1 MGENPGAEKGG
12 GGEIP
17 FSLDGSGGRWYNG
30 SRTGGKY
37 FLCPRTGITENGLE
51 SAMKKVRN
59 GRRILVLCL
68 ALVFLFAGCGEQA
81 PADTGMTEDPTE
93 TVGTETPQTEE
104 PETEAPETEVKETE
118 APETEGK
125 ETEAPE
131 TEAPET
137 EVKETEAPETE
148 VKETEAPET
157 EAPETEKAETEAE
170 DKKDAKDDKDSKDAK
185 ESKDTKDDKD
195 AKDSAKDTKDT
206 TKDAKDDKSSGK
218 DTKDTKATAKD
229 AKDDKDSKDTKDA
242 KDTKDTGK
250 DASKD
255 TKDSAKDTKDA
266 SKDTKEASKDTKDAS
281 KDESAAKDTAKD
293 TAKEPAKE
301 PAKEAQGE
309 SRIYNYLNGKTCTAA
324 ERLHRPVAIMLNNL
338 RLQLPQFG
346 LDYGQIYYECVT
358 EGSITR
364 LMMLVDS
371 YENMGTVGS
380 IRSSRDIFADF
391 VADHDAVYVHAGG
404 SPQAYNIIS
413 SRYLASLDGANMYLP
428 STYFRDPWRLN
439 NIGYEHSLMT
449 NGAGIVSGIQYKGY
463 RTSLKEGF
471 DPPFRFYSESE
482 NHMTGGASASHVRIL
497 STPIQTVDFVYD
509 ANSGQYLR
517 YQYNGQKHVDG
528 ATSAQIAVKNV
539 IVLFTDISVIPGDEK
554 ARVAVTNVGTGA
566 GWYFTNGQRA
576 EIAWS
581 RASSTD
587 KMKYAYKDGSE
598 LILNAGKTFIC
609 VVDNAA
615 AKTIAF
621 DYQW

>member
-1 MGENPGAEKGG
+1 
-12 GGEIP
+12 
-17 FSLDGSGGRWYNG
+17 
-30 SRTGGKY
+30 
-37 FLCPRTGITENGLE
+37 
-51 SAMKKVRN
+51 MKKDRH

-68 ALVFLFAGCGEQA
+68 ALLFLFAGCGEQT

-93 TVGTETPQTEE
+93 TVGTAE
-104 PETEAPETEVKETE
+104 PETEK
-118 APETEGK
+118 
-125 ETEAPE
+125 PE

-157 EAPETEKAETEAE
+157 EVPETEVKETEAPETEAPETEKAETEAK
-170 DKKDAKDDKDSKDAK
+170 DKKDAKDDKDPKDTKDSKDAK
-185 ESKDTKDDKD
+185 ESKDTKDDKEAKDDKSSGKDTKDAKDTKDDKD

-206 TKDAKDDKSSGK
+206 TKDAKDDKSSAK
-218 DTKDTKATAKD
+218 DTKDTKDTT
-229 AKDDKDSKDTKDA
+229 KDDKDSIDTKDA
-242 KDTKDTGK
+242 KDTKDP
-250 DASKD
+250 
-255 TKDSAKDTKDA
+255 KDSAKDTKDA

-301 PAKEAQGE
+301 PAKEAQGDT
-309 SRIYNYLNGKTCTAA
+309 RIYNYLNGKTCTAA

-509 ANSGQYLR
+509 AKTGQYLR

>member
-1 MGENPGAEKGG
+1 
-12 GGEIP
+12 
-17 FSLDGSGGRWYNG
+17 
-30 SRTGGKY
+30 
-37 FLCPRTGITENGLE
+37 
-51 SAMKKVRN
+51 MKKDRN
-59 GRRILVLCL
+59 GRRILALCL
-68 ALVFLFAGCGEQA
+68 ALLFLFAGCGEQT
-81 PADTGMTEDPTE
+81 PADTGMTEDPME
-93 TVGTETPQTEE
+93 TVGTAEPETEE

-118 APETEGK
+118 APETETP

-137 EVKETEAPETE
+137 EVP
-148 VKETEAPET
+148 ETEAPET

-170 DKKDAKDDKDSKDAK
+170 DKKDAKDDKDSKDTK
-185 ESKDTKDDKD
+185 ESKDTKDDKEANDDKSSGKDTKDAKDTKDDKD
-195 AKDSAKDTKDT
+195 AKDSTKDTKDT
-206 TKDAKDDKSSGK
+206 TKDAKDDKSSEKDVK
-218 DTKDTKATAKD
+218 DTKDTAKD

-242 KDTKDTGK
+242 KDSKDAGK

-281 KDESAAKDTAKD
+281 KDESAAKD

-463 RTSLKEGF
+463 RTSLNEGF

-581 RASSTD
+581 RSSSTD

>member
-1 MGENPGAEKGG
+1 
-12 GGEIP
+12 
-17 FSLDGSGGRWYNG
+17 
-30 SRTGGKY
+30 
-37 FLCPRTGITENGLE
+37 
-51 SAMKKVRN
+51 
-59 GRRILVLCL
+59 
-68 ALVFLFAGCGEQA
+68 
-81 PADTGMTEDPTE
+81 
-93 TVGTETPQTEE
+93 
-104 PETEAPETEVKETE
+104 
-118 APETEGK
+118 
-125 ETEAPE
+125 
-131 TEAPET
+131 
-137 EVKETEAPETE
+137 
-148 VKETEAPET
+148 
-157 EAPETEKAETEAE
+157 
-170 DKKDAKDDKDSKDAK
+170 
-185 ESKDTKDDKD
+185 
-195 AKDSAKDTKDT
+195 
-206 TKDAKDDKSSGK
+206 
-218 DTKDTKATAKD
+218 
-229 AKDDKDSKDTKDA
+229 
-242 KDTKDTGK
+242 
-250 DASKD
+250 
-255 TKDSAKDTKDA
+255 
-266 SKDTKEASKDTKDAS
+266 
-281 KDESAAKDTAKD
+281 
-293 TAKEPAKE
+293 
-301 PAKEAQGE
+301 
-309 SRIYNYLNGKTCTAA
+309 
-324 ERLHRPVAIMLNNL
+324 MLNNL